1 MTPEGKFFTIIFA
14 CEERYSHDLIN
25 ELVGGV
31 LTTENR
37 VGEVLDL
44 VNQNLPEEQMMI
56 ALKEIRKRDNIPYED
71 MKIMTKIG
79 MTNMKN
85 IKSISKSFAY

>member
-14 CEERYSHDLIN
+14 CEERYSNDLMI
-25 ELVGGV
+25 ELVDGI
-31 LTTENR
+31 LTTIER
-37 VGEVLDL
+37 IDEVLDL

-71 MKIMTKIG
+71 E
-79 MTNMKN
+79 
-85 IKSISKSFAY
+85 YDYEDCDDDYDDEYEEY

>member
-14 CEERYSHDLIN
+14 CEERYSHDIIN

-37 VGEVLDL
+37 VDEVLDL
-44 VNQNLPEEQMMI
+44 VNQKLPEEQMMI
-56 ALKEIRKRDNIPYED
+56 ALKEIRKRDNIPYEYEYD
-71 MKIMTKIG
+71 
-79 MTNMKN
+79 NEDCDEDWDDE
-85 IKSISKSFAY
+85 YEEY